1 MQSTLRHLVRA
12 AALATVIHTHITAQ
26 PKDACALLKSSEI
39 QALAGSAI
47 GHGESA
53 KDELGSLTCVYKWGK
68 GINAYNGAY
77 QFQVIIADASRMM
90 PGTTGDMMRQGMA
103 AEVKSAKDNAGMIPG
118 VGEAAMFKT
127 RPIAVETSAFAK
139 GRMLM
144 VNFEGPDARQKK
156 DQVIALL
163 KTAVGR
169 L

>member
-1 MQSTLRHLVRA
+1 MQLTLRHVVRA

-39 QALAGSAI
+39 QALASSTI
-47 GHGESA
+47 GQGESA

-68 GINAYNGAY
+68 GGNAYSGAY

-103 AEVKSAKDNAGMIPG
+103 AQVKGEKEGAGMIPG
-118 VGEAAMFKT
+118 VGEAAMFKS
-127 RPIAVETSAFAK
+127 RQISVETSALAK
-139 GRMLM
+139 GRFLM

-163 KTAVGR
+163 KTAVSR